1 MKAIIN
7 NTDLSNHHLIEKVYF
22 EDQEAKNNVEI
33 IDYYEDQVKGQVFM
47 SLYSPLFSENQ
58 QKIYIRENKLIIIV
72 SETIHSLSKTTY
84 VSDWQNYSQQSYIRM
99 RNISLFLP
107 GDNFYLL
114 RHFLIPEKFLLN
126 IIIGKVIDN

>member
-22 EDQEAKNNVEI
+22 EDQEAKNNVEV
-33 IDYYEDQVKGQVFM
+33 IDYYEDQVKGQLFM
-47 SLYSPLFSENQ
+47 SLYSTLFSENQ

-84 VSDWQNYSQQSYIRM
+84 VSDWQNYT
-99 RNISLFLP
+99 
-107 GDNFYLL
+107 
-114 RHFLIPEKFLLN
+114 
-126 IIIGKVIDN
+126 